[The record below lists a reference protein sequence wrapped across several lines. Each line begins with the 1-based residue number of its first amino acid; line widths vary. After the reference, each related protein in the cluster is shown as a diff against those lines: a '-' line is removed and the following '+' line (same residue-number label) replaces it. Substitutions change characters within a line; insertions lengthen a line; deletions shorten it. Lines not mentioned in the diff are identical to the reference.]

1 MLKIILYTKENC
13 TLCFEAESLLSLFK
27 KEYPYELE
35 KKDIYENDALL
46 EEYQLLIPVI
56 ELNGKQLNCVE
67 INYDSIENLLMKN
80 NNYGVGG

>member
-13 TLCFEAESLLSLFK
+13 TLCIEAESLLSLFK

-67 INYDSIENLLMKN
+67 INYDSVENLLIEN